1 MVYSPQ
7 TFYKMGVF
15 SVRRLLCLA
24 VLLVLALSLT
34 VAAASTS
41 SPQEEITIL
50 YTHDMHSAF
59 LPRLDGQGNQVG
71 GYARLKTL
79 LDRQRREHPDA
90 LVVDGGDF
98 SMGTLFQT
106 AYASSALELR
116 AMGRMGYDATT
127 FGNHEFDYRASGL
140 ASMLYAALDSGDPL
154 PALVDANYLP
164 PKEDEETWDALYA
177 YGVQDYTILE
187 RGGTCYVIFGLTGI
201 DSDACAPMSGMV
213 LSDPVETA
221 KKVVKE
227 ATQQCQ
233 SAYGQDPVVICLSHS
248 GTTEG
253 KGEDYELAKAVDGI
267 DVIVSGHTHTTLEQP
282 IQVNGTY
289 IVSAGENARNL
300 GVLTLTRTQ
309 EGLELK
315 DSRLLSVDESVPEN
329 PEMVQWLEQAK
340 SQVEQDYLSQFGMK
354 FDQVVV
360 HNSYVFDTV
369 DQVYATQHE
378 STLGNLLADAYH
390 WAGMQESRDP
400 VDVALTAS
408 GVIRDT
414 FPKGEITVSQVF
426 QVASLGIGADGVPG
440 YPLISVYLT
449 GKDLKN
455 ALEVDA
461 SVTPLMSSAQLFYSG
476 VRYSFN
482 TNRMI
487 FDKVDEAV
495 LVRPDGG
502 TEPIVDDQLYHV
514 VTGLYLGQML
524 GAVEDSSFG
533 ILSVTPRD
541 AQGNPIS
548 TQQLEEHI
556 LLDDQGKEVKEWYA
570 VASYLQSMG
579 GEMTPQYGQTDGRK
593 QVYASWNPVS
603 LLKHAGLPTYVAM
616 LAMVLVILLVVLVAW
631 LVRKFILRHSRRKL
645 HLSGNQR

>member
-1 MVYSPQ
+1 M
-7 TFYKMGVF
+7 K
-15 SVRRLLCLA
+15 RLLCLA
-24 VLLVLALSLT
+24 LFLALALSLT
-34 VAAASTS
+34 VS
-41 SPQEEITIL
+41 SGLATQPQEEITIL

-59 LPRLDGQGNQVG
+59 LSRLDEEGNQVG

-79 LDRQRREHPDA
+79 LDQQRREHPNA
-90 LVVDGGDF
+90 LVLDGGDF

-106 AYASSALELR
+106 AYATSALELR
-116 AMGRMGYDATT
+116 ALGRMGYDATT

-140 ASMLYAALDSGDPL
+140 TSMLYAALDSGDPL
-154 PALVDANYLP
+154 PAIVDANYLP
-164 PKEDEETWDALYA
+164 PKEDEETWDALYS
-177 YGVQDYTILE
+177 YGVQDYTLLE
-187 RGGTCYVIFGLTGI
+187 RGGVCYVIFGLTGF
-201 DSDACAPMSGMV
+201 DSDACAPMSGMK

-227 ATQQCQ
+227 ATKQCQ
-233 SAYGQDPVVICLSHS
+233 NAYGQDPVVICLSHS
-248 GTTEG
+248 GTVDG

-267 DVIVSGHTHTTLEQP
+267 DVIISGHTHTTLEQP
-282 IQVNGTY
+282 IEVNDTY
-289 IVSAGENARNL
+289 IVSAGENGKNL
-300 GVLTLTRTQ
+300 GVLSLTRTQ
-309 EGLELK
+309 DGVELK
-315 DSRLLSVDESVPEN
+315 DNQLIPVTEATQED
-329 PEMVQWLEQAK
+329 PEMVQWLEEAK
-340 SQVEQDYLSQFGMK
+340 RQVEQDYLAPFNMK
-354 FDQVVV
+354 FDQVLV
-360 HNSYVFDTV
+360 NNPYDFDTV
-369 DQVYATQHE
+369 DEVYATQHE
-378 STLGNLLADAYH
+378 STLGNLLADAYY
-390 WAGMQESRDP
+390 WAGMKEDGDP

-414 FPKGEITVSQVF
+414 FPQGEITVAQVF
-426 QVASLGIGADGVPG
+426 NVASLGIGADGVPG

-461 SVTPLMSSAQLFYSG
+461 SVTPLMTAAQLFCSG

-487 FDKVDEAV
+487 FDKVDQAV
-495 LVRPDGG
+495 LVRPDGV

-541 AQGNPIS
+541 AQGNPLS

-556 LLDDQGKEVKEWYA
+556 LLDKQGKEVKEWYA
-570 VASYLQSMG
+570 VASYLKAMG
-579 GEMTPQYGQTDGRK
+579 GEMAPKYGQTDGRK

-603 LLKHAGLPTYVAM
+603 LLKDAGLPTYVAM
-616 LAMVLVILLVVLVAW
+616 LAVVIVILLVVLVVW
-631 LVRKFILRHSRRKL
+631 LVRKSVLRYSKKKL
-645 HLSGNQR
+645 QP